1 MITKELWGTLPG
13 GKDVFLYTL
22 KNASGAYV
30 QLASIGAAIVR
41 IVVPDRDG
49 KLEDVVIGYKNPADY
64 VADGPCCGKI
74 PGRFANRIA
83 KGKFT
88 LDGVEYTLPV
98 NNGPNHLHGGPDGF
112 QNQVWES
119 RIEGDAVE
127 FMYFSADG
135 EAGYP
140 GNLKVV
146 AHYTWGEDNSLKL
159 VMTAE
164 TDKPTVVNLTNH
176 VYVNLDGEASGSV
189 LKHKLELNASQWLPT
204 DETLIPVGEPE
215 DVAGTPMDFVE
226 AKETARA
233 TTIAI

>member
-119 RIEGDAVE
+119 RIEGRWRGRLSRQPEGGGALHL
-127 FMYFSADG
+127 G
-135 EAGYP
+135 GGQLPQAG
-140 GNLKVV
+140 
-146 AHYTWGEDNSLKL
+146 D
-159 VMTAE
+159 
-164 TDKPTVVNLTNH
+164 DRR
-176 VYVNLDGEASGSV
+176 D
-189 LKHKLELNASQWLPT
+189 
-204 DETLIPVGEPE
+204 
-215 DVAGTPMDFVE
+215 
-226 AKETARA
+226 R
-233 TTIAI
+233 